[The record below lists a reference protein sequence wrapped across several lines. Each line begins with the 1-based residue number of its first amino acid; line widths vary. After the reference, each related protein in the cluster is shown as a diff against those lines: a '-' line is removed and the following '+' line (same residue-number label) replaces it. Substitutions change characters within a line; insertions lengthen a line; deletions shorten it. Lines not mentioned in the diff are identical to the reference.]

1 MIPAHFRRNYMVSSE
16 QNGSYISP
24 PICTNRLVFNKWTFF
39 VWFSLDV
46 PTYPIILQI

>member
-16 QNGSYISP
+16 QNGAYIST